1 MNRKPMN
8 GFDYNLLQIGQDL
21 QDAQDIF
28 CILPFHD
35 ERQNINPL
43 SAEEKTVRPHRP
55 KSYPHFTLTKKANLY
70 NLAI

>member
-28 CILPFHD
+28 FGFHPKN
-35 ERQNINPL
+35 RKKN
-43 SAEEKTVRPHRP
+43 HRN
-55 KSYPHFTLTKKANLY
+55 K
-70 NLAI
+70 LAI